1 MLHSAIAKKKRENTK
16 PKIDFQIHP
25 IGVIY
30 NKKATLIK
38 KKTKKTTKKRQ
49 YFRRLS
55 DEELLQFLQELQG
68 VQQFPV

>member
-16 PKIDFQIHP
+16 PKIDFQIHS

-38 KKTKKTTKKRQ
+38 KKTKKKNTPKKG
-49 YFRRLS
+49 S
-55 DEELLQFLQELQG
+55 ISG
-68 VQQFPV
+68 G